1 MSPSLIHGAVD
12 LHMPGRIVYGQP
24 AGSALRDEMARYGAD
39 AALIATTPSLA
50 DHSYLVAI
58 KAALGPCVRGVF
70 TEMTAHTPESA
81 VLACAAQARDVG
93 ARILIAVGGGSAI
106 DGIKIVRLCLDE
118 GYTTPEHL
126 AAWRANPV
134 ARSPHRTPVLTVP
147 TTLSGAEFSGI
158 AGVLDPSKGIKNVH
172 HHPMLLPE
180 VVILD
185 PEATA
190 TAPDWLVL
198 SSGIRALDHCVE
210 TILSV
215 AANPYADAASL
226 HGLKL
231 LVDGLPKLRAG
242 KAGLAE
248 RLDLQFAMWLA
259 MTGPSIGVP
268 MGASHAIGRAL
279 GGTYGIPHGR
289 TSCIMLPAVLGWNA
303 ATDAARQDRLRPLF
317 PDPSRSLSDCV
328 RDLVDGLGE
337 PSRLRQVNIA
347 KSDLDRAVA
356 PAWQM
361 LQVKSVSGNAR
372 PIASEA
378 EVRDLLDL
386 AW

>member
-1 MSPSLIHGAVD
+1 
-12 LHMPGRIVYGQP
+12 
-24 AGSALRDEMARYGAD
+24 
-39 AALIATTPSLA
+39 
-50 DHSYLVAI
+50 
-58 KAALGPCVRGVF
+58 
-70 TEMTAHTPESA
+70 
-81 VLACAAQARDVG
+81 
-93 ARILIAVGGGSAI
+93 
-106 DGIKIVRLCLDE
+106 
-118 GYTTPEHL
+118 
-126 AAWRANPV
+126 
-134 ARSPHRTPVLTVP
+134 
-147 TTLSGAEFSGI
+147 
-158 AGVLDPSKGIKNVH
+158 
-172 HHPMLLPE
+172 
-180 VVILD
+180 
-185 PEATA
+185 
-190 TAPDWLVL
+190 
-198 SSGIRALDHCVE
+198 
-210 TILSV
+210 
-215 AANPYADAASL
+215 
-226 HGLKL
+226 
-231 LVDGLPKLRAG
+231 
-242 KAGLAE
+242 
-248 RLDLQFAMWLA
+248 MWLA